1 MPWTVFYISMSRICT
16 VREWS
21 PGYLCAEAG
30 HRILVLCLKVADVC
44 PKVAD
49 VRFKLWDFYPKAWD
63 RTESMFSQTFVY
75 VLPNFA
81 TSIPELFHLCPVCQG
96 IIFYSM
102 KTNNSRTM
110 KRRPMLAGKARLI
123 AGAVMLAVAGG
134 HLSAQ
139 TAAPQKAK
147 AYMVADAHLDTQWNW
162 DIQTTIKEY
171 VWNTLNQNL
180 FLLNQ
185 YPDYIFNFEGGVKYA
200 WMKEYYPR
208 EYELMKAF
216 VKAGRWHVSGAS
228 WDATDTLVPSIESFI
243 RNIMLG
249 QEFYRKEL
257 GVESTDIFL
266 PDCFGFGWTLPTVAA
281 HCGLIGFSSQKLDW
295 RNNPF
300 YGKSKHPFTDVLW
313 KGVEGESVM
322 LAHGYDYGRR
332 WDNEDLSENKYL
344 MELSRCTPL
353 NTVYRYYGTGDVGG
367 SPTIASV
374 ASVEKG
380 IKGDGPLKIISA
392 TSDQL
397 FKDYQPYDAHS
408 ELPVF
413 DGELLMDVHG
423 TGCYTS
429 QAAMKLYNRQNEL
442 LGDAAE
448 RASVAAALLGTAE
461 YPGKSLT
468 ESWQRFIFHQFHDDL
483 TGTSIPRAYEFS
495 WNDELLSLKQFSGIL
510 THAVGS
516 VAGKLDTRV
525 KGIPVVLYNASGF
538 KAADVVTMEVKAPR
552 FPKGVAVYNEQGK
565 QVASQLVSYTDG
577 KVRLLVEATVPANGY
592 AVYDVR
598 LSGEGRKVSA
608 VEATSIENSLYKL
621 TLNENGDITSL
632 LDKKNNKELVKA
644 GKAIRLALFT
654 ENESFEW
661 PAWEILKKTV
671 DATPISITEDV
682 KMTLC
687 ENGALRKTLCV
698 EKRHGDSFFRQ
709 YIHLYEG
716 ILAHRIDFTNEVDW
730 QSANALLK
738 AEFPLNLNN
747 EKATYDLGVGSVQRG
762 NNSLTAY
769 EVYAQ
774 YWADLTDANGS
785 YGVSIMNDSKYGW
798 DKPDNNT
805 LRLTLLHT
813 PKTKSNYA
821 YQDRQDFGRHTF
833 TYSLVGHTGALDVVR
848 TRENA
853 ELLNQRI
860 KAFAVGKHRGELGK
874 SYSLAFSDNR
884 NVLIKALK
892 KAESSDEY
900 VVRVY
905 EAGGKQ
911 AQKASIVFADNLV
924 AAVEA
929 DGTEKTIGKAAFSG
943 NRLEVSVNPN
953 GIKTYKVRFASN
965 KKVQTVARPLPL
977 AYDKKCFSWNEFK
990 AAADFEA
997 GYSYAAELIP
1007 TEMNVNGVPFKL
1019 ETREELNGMACK
1031 GNVLK
1036 LPADCAYNR
1045 LYILAAAASD
1055 KDVKGI
1061 FRTGKSVQEIIVP
1074 SYTGF
1079 IGQWGHT
1086 GHTEGYLKDAEVA
1099 YVGTHRHSG
1108 EGDQPYEFTYMF
1120 KFAIDLPE
1128 KATEVVLPDNKD
1140 IVIFAATLTNV
1151 AAASVCPVSEL
1162 FRTANKCNRYQTES
1176 STERVNILKQDM
1188 VMGYSSYVNEK
1199 EKPAFMVDGDE
1210 NTKWCAIAEMPHY
1223 VDFDLGSERSIN
1235 GWKLLNAAGE
1245 NHSYITS
1252 SCFLQGKTDKNSE
1265 WRTLDY
1271 VSGNGKNVLNR
1282 TLNKPESVRYLRLL
1296 VTQPMQSA
1304 SGKDVRI
1311 YEMEVYAK

>member
-1 MPWTVFYISMSRICT
+1 
-16 VREWS
+16 
-21 PGYLCAEAG
+21 
-30 HRILVLCLKVADVC
+30 
-44 PKVAD
+44 
-49 VRFKLWDFYPKAWD
+49 
-63 RTESMFSQTFVY
+63 
-75 VLPNFA
+75 
-81 TSIPELFHLCPVCQG
+81 
-96 IIFYSM
+96 
-102 KTNNSRTM
+102 
-110 KRRPMLAGKARLI
+110 MLAGKARLI

-300 YGKSKHPFTDVLW
+300 YGKSKHPFTVGLW
-313 KGVEGESVM
+313 KGVDGASVM

>member
-1 MPWTVFYISMSRICT
+1 
-16 VREWS
+16 
-21 PGYLCAEAG
+21 
-30 HRILVLCLKVADVC
+30 
-44 PKVAD
+44 
-49 VRFKLWDFYPKAWD
+49 
-63 RTESMFSQTFVY
+63 
-75 VLPNFA
+75 
-81 TSIPELFHLCPVCQG
+81 
-96 IIFYSM
+96 M
-102 KTNNSRTM
+102 KM
-110 KRRPMLAGKARLI
+110 KRMLTGKARLI
-123 AGAVMLAVAGG
+123 AGAMMLVVAGG
-134 HLSAQ
+134 QVSAQ
-139 TAAPQKAK
+139 TVAPKKAK

-228 WDATDTLVPSIESFI
+228 WDATDTLVPSVESFI

-300 YGKSKHPFTDVLW
+300 YGKSKHPFTIGLW
-313 KGVEGESVM
+313 KGVDGASVM

-344 MELSRCTPL
+344 MDLSKCTPL

-392 TSDQL
+392 ASDQL
-397 FKDYQPYDAHS
+397 FKDYQPYGSHP

-448 RASVAAALLGTAE
+448 RASVAAALLGVAE

-510 THAVGS
+510 THSVGS

-525 KGIPVVLYNASGF
+525 KGIPVVFYNASGF
-538 KAADVVTMEVKAPR
+538 KAADVVTIEVEASR
-552 FPKGVAVYNEQGK
+552 FPKSVAVYNEQGK
-565 QVASQLVSYTDG
+565 LVVSQLVSYTDG

-598 LSGEGRKVSA
+598 LSGEGKEMPA
-608 VEATSIENSLYKL
+608 VEAASVENSFYKL

-632 LDKKNNKELVKA
+632 FDKRNNKELVKA

-654 ENESFEW
+654 ENKSFEW
-661 PAWEILKKTV
+661 PAWEILKETV

-682 KMTLC
+682 KVTLC

-716 ILAHRIDFTNEVDW
+716 ALAHRIDFTNEVDW
-730 QSANALLK
+730 QSTNALLK
-738 AEFPLNLNN
+738 ADFPLNLNN

-762 NNSLTAY
+762 NNILTAY

-813 PKTKSNYA
+813 PKTKKNYA
-821 YQDRQDFGRHTF
+821 YQDRQDFGHHTF
-833 TYSLVGHTGALDVVR
+833 TYSLVGHVGALDVVQ

-860 KAFAVGKHRGELGK
+860 KAFVVGKHRGELGK

-905 EAGGKQ
+905 EAAGKR
-911 AQKASIVFADNLV
+911 AQKASIVFADDLV

-953 GIKTYKVRFASN
+953 SIKTYKVRFASN
-965 KKVQTVARPLPL
+965 KKVQTVAESLPL

-990 AAADFEA
+990 AAADFES

-1007 TEMNVNGVPFKL
+1007 AEMNVHGVPFKL

-1036 LPADCAYNR
+1036 LPVNHAYNR

-1061 FRTGKSVQEIIVP
+1061 FRAGKSAQEIIVP

-1120 KFAIDLPE
+1120 KLAIDLPE

-1140 IVIFAATLTNV
+1140 IVIFAATLTDV
-1151 AAASVCPVSEL
+1151 AAAPVCPVSEL
-1162 FRTANKCNRYQTES
+1162 FRTANKCNDYQVES
-1176 STERVNILKQDM
+1176 SVQRVNILKQDM

-1223 VDFDLGSERSIN
+1223 VDFDLGSERSVN

-1245 NHSYITS
+1245 NHSYVTS
-1252 SCFLQGKTDKNSE
+1252 TCFLQGKSDKNGE

-1271 VSGNGKNVLNR
+1271 VSGNSKNVLNR
-1282 TLNKPESVRYLRLL
+1282 TLDKSENVRYLRLL
-1296 VTQPMQSA
+1296 VTQPMQS
-1304 SGKDVRI
+1304 STGKDARI

>member
-1 MPWTVFYISMSRICT
+1 
-16 VREWS
+16 
-21 PGYLCAEAG
+21 
-30 HRILVLCLKVADVC
+30 
-44 PKVAD
+44 
-49 VRFKLWDFYPKAWD
+49 
-63 RTESMFSQTFVY
+63 
-75 VLPNFA
+75 
-81 TSIPELFHLCPVCQG
+81 
-96 IIFYSM
+96 M
-102 KTNNSRTM
+102 KM
-110 KRRPMLAGKARLI
+110 KRMLTGKARLI
-123 AGAVMLAVAGG
+123 AGAMMLVVAGG
-134 HLSAQ
+134 QVSAQ
-139 TAAPQKAK
+139 TVAPKKAK

-228 WDATDTLVPSIESFI
+228 WDATDTLVPSVESFI

-300 YGKSKHPFTDVLW
+300 YGKSKHPFTIGLW
-313 KGVEGESVM
+313 KGVDGASVM

-344 MELSRCTPL
+344 MDLSKCTPL

-392 TSDQL
+392 ASDQL
-397 FKDYQPYDAHS
+397 FKDYQPYGSHP

-448 RASVAAALLGTAE
+448 RASVAAALLGVAE

-510 THAVGS
+510 THSVGS

-525 KGIPVVLYNASGF
+525 KGIPVVFYNASGF
-538 KAADVVTMEVKAPR
+538 KAADVVTIEVEASR
-552 FPKGVAVYNEQGK
+552 FPKSVAVYNEQGK
-565 QVASQLVSYTDG
+565 LVVSQLVSYTDG

-598 LSGEGRKVSA
+598 LSGEGKEMPA
-608 VEATSIENSLYKL
+608 VEAASVENSFYKL

-632 LDKKNNKELVKA
+632 FDKRNNKELVKA

-654 ENESFEW
+654 ENKSFEW
-661 PAWEILKKTV
+661 PAWEILKETV

-682 KMTLC
+682 KVTLC

-716 ILAHRIDFTNEVDW
+716 ALAHRIDFTNEVDW
-730 QSANALLK
+730 QSTNALLK
-738 AEFPLNLNN
+738 ADFPLNLNN

-762 NNSLTAY
+762 NNILTAY

-813 PKTKSNYA
+813 PKTKKNYA
-821 YQDRQDFGRHTF
+821 YQDRQDFGHHTF
-833 TYSLVGHTGALDVVR
+833 TYSLVGHVGALDVVQ

-860 KAFAVGKHRGELGK
+860 KAFVVGKHRGELGK

-905 EAGGKQ
+905 EAAGKR
-911 AQKASIVFADNLV
+911 AQKASIVFADDLV

-953 GIKTYKVRFASN
+953 SIKTYKVRFASN
-965 KKVQTVARPLPL
+965 KKVQTVAESLPL

-990 AAADFEA
+990 AAADFES

-1007 TEMNVNGVPFKL
+1007 AEMNVHGVPFKL

-1036 LPADCAYNR
+1036 LPVNHAYNR

-1061 FRTGKSVQEIIVP
+1061 FRAGKSAQEIIVP

-1120 KFAIDLPE
+1120 KLAIDLPE

-1140 IVIFAATLTNV
+1140 IVIFAATLTDV
-1151 AAASVCPVSEL
+1151 AAAPVCPVSEL
-1162 FRTANKCNRYQTES
+1162 FRTANKCNDYQVES
-1176 STERVNILKQDM
+1176 SVQRVNILKQDM

-1223 VDFDLGSERSIN
+1223 VDFDLGSERSVN

-1245 NHSYITS
+1245 NHSYVTS
-1252 SCFLQGKTDKNSE
+1252 TCFLQGKSDKNGE

-1271 VSGNGKNVLNR
+1271 VSGNSKNVLNR
-1282 TLNKPESVRYLRLL
+1282 TLDKSENVHYLRLL
-1296 VTQPMQSA
+1296 VTQPMQS
-1304 SGKDVRI
+1304 STGKDARI

>member
-1 MPWTVFYISMSRICT
+1 MKKR
-16 VREWS
+16 
-21 PGYLCAEAG
+21 
-30 HRILVLCLKVADVC
+30 RIL
-44 PKVAD
+44 
-49 VRFKLWDFYPKAWD
+49 
-63 RTESMFSQTFVY
+63 M
-75 VLPNFA
+75 
-81 TSIPELFHLCPVCQG
+81 G
-96 IIFYSM
+96 
-102 KTNNSRTM
+102 KTH
-110 KRRPMLAGKARLI
+110 LI

-134 HLSAQ
+134 QLSAQ
-139 TAAPQKAK
+139 TVAPKKAK

-162 DIQTTIKEY
+162 DIQTTIKDY

-228 WDATDTLVPSIESFI
+228 WDATDTLVPSVESFI

-257 GVESTDIFL
+257 GGESTDIFL

-300 YGKSKHPFTDVLW
+300 YGKSKHPFTIGLW
-313 KGVEGESVM
+313 KGVDGASVM

-332 WDNEDLSENKYL
+332 WDNEDLSENRYL
-344 MELSRCTPL
+344 MELSKCTPL

-392 TSDQL
+392 ASDQL
-397 FKDYQPYDAHS
+397 FKDYQPYGSHP

-448 RASVAAALLGTAE
+448 RASVAAALLGVAE

-495 WNDELLSLKQFSGIL
+495 WNDELLSLKQFSCIL
-510 THAVGS
+510 THSVGS

-538 KAADVVTMEVKAPR
+538 KATDVVTIEVEASR
-552 FPKGVAVYNEQGK
+552 FPKSVAVYNEQGK
-565 QVASQLVSYTDG
+565 LVVSQLVSYTDG

-598 LSGEGRKVSA
+598 LSGEGKEMSA
-608 VEATSIENSLYKL
+608 VEAASVENSFYKL

-632 LDKKNNKELVKA
+632 FDKRINKELVKA

-654 ENESFEW
+654 ENKSFEW
-661 PAWEILKKTV
+661 PAWEILKETV

-682 KMTLC
+682 KVTLC

-698 EKRHGDSFFRQ
+698 EKRHDDSFFRQ

-716 ILAHRIDFTNEVDW
+716 VLAHRIDFTNEVDW
-730 QSANALLK
+730 QSTNALLK

-747 EKATYDLGVGSVQRG
+747 EVATYDLGVGSVQRG
-762 NNSLTAY
+762 NNILTAY

-813 PKTKSNYA
+813 PKTKKNYA
-821 YQDRQDFGRHTF
+821 YQDRQDFGHHTF
-833 TYSLVGHTGALDVVR
+833 TYSLVGHVGALDVVQ

-860 KAFAVGKHRGELGK
+860 KAFVVGKHRGELGK

-905 EAGGKQ
+905 EAAGKQ

-929 DGTEKTIGKAAFSG
+929 DGTEKTIGKATFSG

-953 GIKTYKVRFASN
+953 SIKTYKVRFASN
-965 KKVQTVARPLPL
+965 KKVQTVAEPLPL
-977 AYDKKCFSWNEFK
+977 VYDKKCFSWNEFK
-990 AAADFEA
+990 AAANFES

-1007 TEMNVNGVPFKL
+1007 AEMNVHGVPFKL

-1036 LPADCAYNR
+1036 LPVNHAYNR

-1061 FRTGKSVQEIIVP
+1061 FRAGKSAQEIIVP

-1120 KFAIDLPE
+1120 KLAIDLPE

-1140 IVIFAATLTNV
+1140 IVIFAATLTDV
-1151 AAASVCPVSEL
+1151 AAAPVCPVSEL
-1162 FRTANKCNRYQTES
+1162 FRTANKCNDYQVES
-1176 STERVNILKQDM
+1176 SVQRVNILKQDM

-1223 VDFDLGSERSIN
+1223 VDFDLGSERSVN

-1245 NHSYITS
+1245 NHSYVTS
-1252 SCFLQGKTDKNSE
+1252 TCFLQGKSDKNGE

-1271 VSGNGKNVLNR
+1271 VSGNSKNVLNR
-1282 TLNKPESVRYLRLL
+1282 TLDKSENVRYLRLL
-1296 VTQPMQSA
+1296 VTQPMQS
-1304 SGKDVRI
+1304 STGKDARI

>member
-1 MPWTVFYISMSRICT
+1 
-16 VREWS
+16 
-21 PGYLCAEAG
+21 
-30 HRILVLCLKVADVC
+30 
-44 PKVAD
+44 
-49 VRFKLWDFYPKAWD
+49 
-63 RTESMFSQTFVY
+63 
-75 VLPNFA
+75 
-81 TSIPELFHLCPVCQG
+81 
-96 IIFYSM
+96 M
-102 KTNNSRTM
+102 KNNNNRTM
-110 KRRPMLAGKARLI
+110 KMKRMLTGKARLI
-123 AGAVMLAVAGG
+123 AGAMMLVVAGG
-134 HLSAQ
+134 QVSAQ
-139 TAAPQKAK
+139 TVAPKKAK

-300 YGKSKHPFTDVLW
+300 YGKSKHPFTIGLW
-313 KGVEGESVM
+313 KGVDGASIM

-332 WDNEDLSENKYL
+332 WNNEDLSKNKDL
-344 MELSRCTPL
+344 MELSKRTPL

-380 IKGDGPLKIISA
+380 INGDGPLKIISA

-397 FKDYQPYDAHS
+397 FKDYQPYNAHS
-408 ELPVF
+408 ELSVF

-510 THAVGS
+510 THAVES

-525 KGIPVVLYNASGF
+525 KGTPVVLYNASGF
-538 KAADVVTMEVKAPR
+538 KATDVVTMEVEASR

-598 LSGEGRKVSA
+598 LSGEGKKVSV
-608 VEATSIENSLYKL
+608 VEAASIENSLYKL

-716 ILAHRIDFTNEVDW
+716 ALAHRIDFTNEVDW
-730 QSANALLK
+730 QSTNALLK

-762 NNSLTAY
+762 NNILTAY

-774 YWADLTDANGS
+774 YWVDLTEANGS

-813 PKTKSNYA
+813 PKTKRNYA
-821 YQDRQDFGRHTF
+821 YQDRQDFGRHIF
-833 TYSLVGHTGALDVVR
+833 TYSLVGHAGALDVVQ

-860 KAFAVGKHRGELGK
+860 KAFATGKHRGELGK
-874 SYSLAFSDNR
+874 SYSLASSDNR

-905 EAGGKQ
+905 EAAGKR
-911 AQKASIVFADNLV
+911 AQKASIVFADDLV

-953 GIKTYKVRFASN
+953 SIKTYKVRFASN
-965 KKVQTVARPLPL
+965 KKVQTVAESLPL

-990 AAADFEA
+990 AAADFES

-1007 TEMNVNGVPFKL
+1007 AEMNVHGVPFKL

-1036 LPADCAYNR
+1036 LPVNHAYNR

-1061 FRTGKSVQEIIVP
+1061 FRAGKSAQEIIVP

-1120 KFAIDLPE
+1120 KLAIDLPE

-1140 IVIFAATLTNV
+1140 IVIFAATLTDV
-1151 AAASVCPVSEL
+1151 AAAPVCPVSEL
-1162 FRTANKCNRYQTES
+1162 FRTANKCNDYQVES
-1176 STERVNILKQDM
+1176 SVQRVNILKQDM

-1210 NTKWCAIAEMPHY
+1210 NTKWCAIDEMPHY
-1223 VDFDLGSERSIN
+1223 VDFDLGSERSVN

-1245 NHSYITS
+1245 NHSYVTS
-1252 SCFLQGKTDKNSE
+1252 TCFLQGKSDKNGE

-1271 VSGNGKNVLNR
+1271 VSGNSKNVLNR
-1282 TLNKPESVRYLRLL
+1282 TLDKSENVRYLRLL
-1296 VTQPMQSA
+1296 VTQPMQS
-1304 SGKDVRI
+1304 STGKDARI

>member
-1 MPWTVFYISMSRICT
+1 
-16 VREWS
+16 
-21 PGYLCAEAG
+21 
-30 HRILVLCLKVADVC
+30 
-44 PKVAD
+44 
-49 VRFKLWDFYPKAWD
+49 
-63 RTESMFSQTFVY
+63 
-75 VLPNFA
+75 
-81 TSIPELFHLCPVCQG
+81 
-96 IIFYSM
+96 
-102 KTNNSRTM
+102 M

-300 YGKSKHPFTDVLW
+300 YGKSKHPFTVGLW
-313 KGVEGESVM
+313 KGVDGASVM

-798 DKPDNNT
+798 DKPDNNI

-929 DGTEKTIGKAAFSG
+929 DGTEKTIGKAAFSE

-1162 FRTANKCNRYQTES
+1162 FRTANKCNRYQAES
-1176 STERVNILKQDM
+1176 SAERVNILKQDM

-1199 EKPAFMVDGDE
+1199 EKPTFMVDGDE

-1245 NHSYITS
+1245 NHSYVTS

>member
-30 HRILVLCLKVADVC
+30 HRILVLC

-300 YGKSKHPFTDVLW
+300 YGKSKHPFTVGLW
-313 KGVEGESVM
+313 KGVDGASVM

>member
-30 HRILVLCLKVADVC
+30 HRILVLCLKIADVC

-63 RTESMFSQTFVY
+63 RTESMFSQTFAY

-300 YGKSKHPFTDVLW
+300 YGKSKHPFTVGLW
-313 KGVEGESVM
+313 KGVDGASVM

>member
-300 YGKSKHPFTDVLW
+300 YGKSKHPFTVGLW
-313 KGVEGESVM
+313 KGVDGASVM

-1086 GHTEGYLKDAEVA
+1086 GHTEDYLKDAEVA

>member
-1 MPWTVFYISMSRICT
+1 
-16 VREWS
+16 
-21 PGYLCAEAG
+21 
-30 HRILVLCLKVADVC
+30 
-44 PKVAD
+44 
-49 VRFKLWDFYPKAWD
+49 
-63 RTESMFSQTFVY
+63 
-75 VLPNFA
+75 
-81 TSIPELFHLCPVCQG
+81 
-96 IIFYSM
+96 M
-102 KTNNSRTM
+102 KM
-110 KRRPMLAGKARLI
+110 KRMLTGKARLI
-123 AGAVMLAVAGG
+123 AGAMMLVVAGG
-134 HLSAQ
+134 QVSAQ
-139 TAAPQKAK
+139 TVAPKKAK

-228 WDATDTLVPSIESFI
+228 WDATDTLVPSVESFI

-300 YGKSKHPFTDVLW
+300 YGKSKHPFTIGLW
-313 KGVEGESVM
+313 KGVDGASVM

-344 MELSRCTPL
+344 MDLSKCTPL

-392 TSDQL
+392 ASDQL
-397 FKDYQPYDAHS
+397 FKDYQPYGSHP

-448 RASVAAALLGTAE
+448 RASVAAALLGVAE

-510 THAVGS
+510 THSVGS

-525 KGIPVVLYNASGF
+525 KGIPVVFYNASGF
-538 KAADVVTMEVKAPR
+538 KAADVVTIEVEASR
-552 FPKGVAVYNEQGK
+552 FPKSVAVYNEQGK
-565 QVASQLVSYTDG
+565 LVVSQLVSYTDG

-598 LSGEGRKVSA
+598 LSGEGKEMPA
-608 VEATSIENSLYKL
+608 VEAASVENSFYKL

-632 LDKKNNKELVKA
+632 FDKRNNKELVKA

-654 ENESFEW
+654 ENKSFEW
-661 PAWEILKKTV
+661 PAWEILKETV

-682 KMTLC
+682 KVTLC

-716 ILAHRIDFTNEVDW
+716 ALAHRIDFTNEVDW
-730 QSANALLK
+730 QSTNALLK

-762 NNSLTAY
+762 NNILTAY

-813 PKTKSNYA
+813 PKTKKNYA
-821 YQDRQDFGRHTF
+821 YQDRQDFGHHTF
-833 TYSLVGHTGALDVVR
+833 TYSLVGHVGALDVVQ

-860 KAFAVGKHRGELGK
+860 KAFVVGKHRGELGK

-905 EAGGKQ
+905 EAAGKR
-911 AQKASIVFADNLV
+911 AQKASIVFADDLV

-953 GIKTYKVRFASN
+953 SIKTYKVRFASN
-965 KKVQTVARPLPL
+965 KKVQTVAESLPL

-990 AAADFEA
+990 AAADFES

-1007 TEMNVNGVPFKL
+1007 AEMNVHGVPFKL

-1036 LPADCAYNR
+1036 LPVNHAYNR

-1061 FRTGKSVQEIIVP
+1061 FRAGKSAQEIIVP

-1120 KFAIDLPE
+1120 KLAIDLPE

-1140 IVIFAATLTNV
+1140 IVIFAATLTDV
-1151 AAASVCPVSEL
+1151 AAAPVCPVSEL
-1162 FRTANKCNRYQTES
+1162 FRTANKCNDYQVES
-1176 STERVNILKQDM
+1176 SVQRVNILKQDM

-1223 VDFDLGSERSIN
+1223 VDFDLGSERSVN

-1245 NHSYITS
+1245 NHSYVTS
-1252 SCFLQGKTDKNSE
+1252 TCFLQGKSDKNGE

-1271 VSGNGKNVLNR
+1271 VSGNSKNVLNR
-1282 TLNKPESVRYLRLL
+1282 TLDKSENVRYLRLL
-1296 VTQPMQSA
+1296 VTQPMQS
-1304 SGKDVRI
+1304 STGKDARI

>member
-1 MPWTVFYISMSRICT
+1 
-16 VREWS
+16 
-21 PGYLCAEAG
+21 
-30 HRILVLCLKVADVC
+30 
-44 PKVAD
+44 
-49 VRFKLWDFYPKAWD
+49 
-63 RTESMFSQTFVY
+63 
-75 VLPNFA
+75 
-81 TSIPELFHLCPVCQG
+81 
-96 IIFYSM
+96 M
-102 KTNNSRTM
+102 KM
-110 KRRPMLAGKARLI
+110 KRMLTGKARLI
-123 AGAVMLAVAGG
+123 AGAMMLVVAGG
-134 HLSAQ
+134 QVSAQ
-139 TAAPQKAK
+139 TVAPKKAK

-300 YGKSKHPFTDVLW
+300 YGKSKHPFTIGLW
-313 KGVEGESVM
+313 KGVDGASIM

-332 WDNEDLSENKYL
+332 WNNEDLSKNKDL
-344 MELSRCTPL
+344 MELSKRTPL

-380 IKGDGPLKIISA
+380 INGDGPLKIISA

-397 FKDYQPYDAHS
+397 FKDYQPYNAHS
-408 ELPVF
+408 ELSVF

-510 THAVGS
+510 THAVES

-525 KGIPVVLYNASGF
+525 KGTPVVLYNASGF
-538 KAADVVTMEVKAPR
+538 KATDVVTMEVEASR

-598 LSGEGRKVSA
+598 LSGEGKKVSV
-608 VEATSIENSLYKL
+608 VEAASIENSLYKL

-716 ILAHRIDFTNEVDW
+716 ALAHRIDFTNEVDW
-730 QSANALLK
+730 QSTNALLK

-762 NNSLTAY
+762 NNILTAY

-774 YWADLTDANGS
+774 YWVDLTEANGS

-813 PKTKSNYA
+813 PKTKRNYA
-821 YQDRQDFGRHTF
+821 YQDRQDFGRHIF
-833 TYSLVGHTGALDVVR
+833 TYSLVGHAGALDVVQ

-860 KAFAVGKHRGELGK
+860 KAFATGKHRGELGK
-874 SYSLAFSDNR
+874 SYSLASSDNR

-905 EAGGKQ
+905 EAAGKR
-911 AQKASIVFADNLV
+911 AQKASIVFADDLV

-953 GIKTYKVRFASN
+953 SIKTYKVRFASN
-965 KKVQTVARPLPL
+965 KKVQTVAESLPL

-990 AAADFEA
+990 AAADFES

-1007 TEMNVNGVPFKL
+1007 AEMNVHGVPFKL

-1036 LPADCAYNR
+1036 LPVNHAYNR

-1061 FRTGKSVQEIIVP
+1061 FRAGKSAQEIIVP

-1120 KFAIDLPE
+1120 KLAIDLPE

-1140 IVIFAATLTNV
+1140 IVIFAATLTDV
-1151 AAASVCPVSEL
+1151 AAAPVCPVSEL
-1162 FRTANKCNRYQTES
+1162 FRTANKCNDYQVES
-1176 STERVNILKQDM
+1176 SVQRVNILKQDM

-1223 VDFDLGSERSIN
+1223 VDFDLGGERSIN

-1245 NHSYITS
+1245 NHSYVTS
-1252 SCFLQGKTDKNSE
+1252 TCFLQGKSDKNGE

-1271 VSGNGKNVLNR
+1271 VSGNSKNVLNR
-1282 TLNKPESVRYLRLL
+1282 TLNKSESVRYLRLL

-1311 YEMEVYAK
+1311 YEMEVYE

>member
-1 MPWTVFYISMSRICT
+1 
-16 VREWS
+16 
-21 PGYLCAEAG
+21 
-30 HRILVLCLKVADVC
+30 
-44 PKVAD
+44 
-49 VRFKLWDFYPKAWD
+49 
-63 RTESMFSQTFVY
+63 
-75 VLPNFA
+75 
-81 TSIPELFHLCPVCQG
+81 
-96 IIFYSM
+96 M
-102 KTNNSRTM
+102 KM
-110 KRRPMLAGKARLI
+110 KRMLTGKARLI
-123 AGAVMLAVAGG
+123 AGAMMLVVAGG
-134 HLSAQ
+134 QVSAQ
-139 TAAPQKAK
+139 TVAPKKAK

-228 WDATDTLVPSIESFI
+228 WDATDTPVPSIESFI

-300 YGKSKHPFTDVLW
+300 YGKSKHPFTIGLW
-313 KGVEGESVM
+313 KGVDGASIM

-332 WDNEDLSENKYL
+332 WNNEDLSKNKDL
-344 MELSRCTPL
+344 MELSKRTPL

-380 IKGDGPLKIISA
+380 INGDGPLKIISA

-397 FKDYQPYDAHS
+397 FKDYQPYNAHS
-408 ELPVF
+408 ELSVF

-510 THAVGS
+510 THAVES

-525 KGIPVVLYNASGF
+525 KGTPVVLYNASGF
-538 KAADVVTMEVKAPR
+538 KATDVVTMEVEASR

-598 LSGEGRKVSA
+598 LSGEGKKVSV
-608 VEATSIENSLYKL
+608 VEAASIENSLYKL

-716 ILAHRIDFTNEVDW
+716 ALAHRIDFTNEVDW
-730 QSANALLK
+730 QSTNALLK

-762 NNSLTAY
+762 NNILTAY

-774 YWADLTDANGS
+774 YWVDLTEANGS

-813 PKTKSNYA
+813 PKTKRNYA
-821 YQDRQDFGRHTF
+821 YQDRQDFGRHIF
-833 TYSLVGHTGALDVVR
+833 TYSLVGHAGALDVVQ

-860 KAFAVGKHRGELGK
+860 KAFATGKHRGELGK
-874 SYSLAFSDNR
+874 SYSLASSDNR

-905 EAGGKQ
+905 EAAGKR
-911 AQKASIVFADNLV
+911 AQKASIVFADDLV

-953 GIKTYKVRFASN
+953 SIKTYKVRFASN
-965 KKVQTVARPLPL
+965 KKVQTVAESLPL

-990 AAADFEA
+990 AAADFES

-1007 TEMNVNGVPFKL
+1007 AEMNVHGVPFKL

-1036 LPADCAYNR
+1036 LPVNHAYNR

-1061 FRTGKSVQEIIVP
+1061 FRAGKSAQEIIVP

-1120 KFAIDLPE
+1120 KLAIDLPE

-1140 IVIFAATLTNV
+1140 IVIFAATLTDV
-1151 AAASVCPVSEL
+1151 AAAPVCPVSEL
-1162 FRTANKCNRYQTES
+1162 FRTANKCNDYQVKS
-1176 STERVNILKQDM
+1176 SVQRVNILKQDM

-1223 VDFDLGSERSIN
+1223 VDFDLGSERSVN

-1245 NHSYITS
+1245 NYSYVTS
-1252 SCFLQGKTDKNSE
+1252 TCFLQGKSDKNGE

-1271 VSGNGKNVLNR
+1271 VSGNSKNVLNR
-1282 TLNKPESVRYLRLL
+1282 TLDKSENVRYLRLL
-1296 VTQPMQSA
+1296 VTQPMQS
-1304 SGKDVRI
+1304 STGKDARI

>member
-1 MPWTVFYISMSRICT
+1 
-16 VREWS
+16 
-21 PGYLCAEAG
+21 
-30 HRILVLCLKVADVC
+30 
-44 PKVAD
+44 
-49 VRFKLWDFYPKAWD
+49 
-63 RTESMFSQTFVY
+63 
-75 VLPNFA
+75 
-81 TSIPELFHLCPVCQG
+81 
-96 IIFYSM
+96 M
-102 KTNNSRTM
+102 KM
-110 KRRPMLAGKARLI
+110 KRMLTGKARLI
-123 AGAVMLAVAGG
+123 AGAMMLVVAGG
-134 HLSAQ
+134 QVSAQ
-139 TAAPQKAK
+139 TVAPKKAK

-300 YGKSKHPFTDVLW
+300 YGKSKHPFTIGLW
-313 KGVEGESVM
+313 KGVDGASIM

-332 WDNEDLSENKYL
+332 WNNEDLSKNKDL
-344 MELSRCTPL
+344 MELSKRTPL

-380 IKGDGPLKIISA
+380 INGDGPLKIISA

-397 FKDYQPYDAHS
+397 FKDYQPYNAHS
-408 ELPVF
+408 ELSVF

-510 THAVGS
+510 THAVES

-525 KGIPVVLYNASGF
+525 KGTPVVLYNASGF
-538 KAADVVTMEVKAPR
+538 KATDVVTMEVEASR

-598 LSGEGRKVSA
+598 LSGEGKKVSV
-608 VEATSIENSLYKL
+608 VEAASIENSLYKL

-716 ILAHRIDFTNEVDW
+716 ALAHRIDFTNEVDW
-730 QSANALLK
+730 QSTNALLK

-762 NNSLTAY
+762 NNILTAY

-774 YWADLTDANGS
+774 YWVDLTEANGS

-813 PKTKSNYA
+813 PKTKRNYA
-821 YQDRQDFGRHTF
+821 YQDRQDFGRHIF
-833 TYSLVGHTGALDVVR
+833 TYSLVGHAGALDVVQ

-860 KAFAVGKHRGELGK
+860 KAFATGKHRGELGK
-874 SYSLAFSDNR
+874 SYSLASSDNR

-905 EAGGKQ
+905 EAAGKR
-911 AQKASIVFADNLV
+911 AQKASIVFADDLV

-953 GIKTYKVRFASN
+953 SIKTYKVRFASN
-965 KKVQTVARPLPL
+965 KKVQTVAESLPL

-990 AAADFEA
+990 AAADFES

-1007 TEMNVNGVPFKL
+1007 AEMNVHGVPFKL

-1036 LPADCAYNR
+1036 LPVNHAYNR

-1061 FRTGKSVQEIIVP
+1061 FRAGKSAQEIIVP

-1120 KFAIDLPE
+1120 KLAIDLPE

-1140 IVIFAATLTNV
+1140 IVIFAATLTDV
-1151 AAASVCPVSEL
+1151 AAAPVCPVSEL
-1162 FRTANKCNRYQTES
+1162 FRTANKCNDYQVES
-1176 STERVNILKQDM
+1176 SVQRVNILKQDM

-1223 VDFDLGSERSIN
+1223 IDFDLGSERSVN
-1235 GWKLLNAAGE
+1235 GWKLLNAADE
-1245 NHSYITS
+1245 NHSYVTS
-1252 SCFLQGKTDKNSE
+1252 TCFLQGKSDKNGE

-1271 VSGNGKNVLNR
+1271 VSGNSKNVLNR
-1282 TLNKPESVRYLRLL
+1282 TLDKSENVRYLRLL
-1296 VTQPMQSA
+1296 VTQPMQS
-1304 SGKDVRI
+1304 STGKDARI

>member
-1 MPWTVFYISMSRICT
+1 
-16 VREWS
+16 
-21 PGYLCAEAG
+21 
-30 HRILVLCLKVADVC
+30 
-44 PKVAD
+44 
-49 VRFKLWDFYPKAWD
+49 
-63 RTESMFSQTFVY
+63 
-75 VLPNFA
+75 
-81 TSIPELFHLCPVCQG
+81 
-96 IIFYSM
+96 M
-102 KTNNSRTM
+102 KNNNNRTM
-110 KRRPMLAGKARLI
+110 KMKRMLTGKARLI
-123 AGAVMLAVAGG
+123 AGAMMLVVAGG
-134 HLSAQ
+134 QVSAQ
-139 TAAPQKAK
+139 TVAPKKAK

-200 WMKEYYPR
+200 WMKEYYPS

-300 YGKSKHPFTDVLW
+300 YGKSKHPFTIGLW
-313 KGVEGESVM
+313 KGVDGASIM

-332 WDNEDLSENKYL
+332 WNNEDLSKNKDL
-344 MELSRCTPL
+344 MELSKRTPL

-380 IKGDGPLKIISA
+380 INGDGPLKIISA

-397 FKDYQPYDAHS
+397 FKDYQPYNAHS
-408 ELPVF
+408 ELSVF

-510 THAVGS
+510 THAVES

-525 KGIPVVLYNASGF
+525 KGTPVVLYNASGF
-538 KAADVVTMEVKAPR
+538 KATDVVTMEVEASR

-598 LSGEGRKVSA
+598 LSGEGKKVSV
-608 VEATSIENSLYKL
+608 VEAASIENSLYKL

-716 ILAHRIDFTNEVDW
+716 ALAHRIDFTNEVDW
-730 QSANALLK
+730 QSTNALLK

-762 NNSLTAY
+762 NNILTAY

-774 YWADLTDANGS
+774 YWVDLTEANGS

-813 PKTKSNYA
+813 PKTKRNYA
-821 YQDRQDFGRHTF
+821 YQDRQDFGRHIF
-833 TYSLVGHTGALDVVR
+833 TYSLVGHAGALDVVQ

-860 KAFAVGKHRGELGK
+860 KAFATGKHRGELGK
-874 SYSLAFSDNR
+874 SYSLASSDNR

-905 EAGGKQ
+905 EAAGKR
-911 AQKASIVFADNLV
+911 AQKASIVFADDLV

-953 GIKTYKVRFASN
+953 SIKTYKVRFASN
-965 KKVQTVARPLPL
+965 KKVQTVAESLPL

-990 AAADFEA
+990 AAADFES

-1007 TEMNVNGVPFKL
+1007 AEMNVHGVPFKL

-1036 LPADCAYNR
+1036 LPVNHAYNR

-1061 FRTGKSVQEIIVP
+1061 FRAGKSAQEIIVP

-1120 KFAIDLPE
+1120 KLAIDLPE

-1140 IVIFAATLTNV
+1140 IVIFAATLTDV
-1151 AAASVCPVSEL
+1151 AAAPVCPVSEL
-1162 FRTANKCNRYQTES
+1162 FRTANKCNDYQVES
-1176 STERVNILKQDM
+1176 SVQRVNILKQDM

-1223 VDFDLGSERSIN
+1223 VDFDLGSERSVN

-1245 NHSYITS
+1245 NHSYVTS
-1252 SCFLQGKTDKNSE
+1252 TCFLQGKSDKNGE

-1271 VSGNGKNVLNR
+1271 VSGNSKNVLNR
-1282 TLNKPESVRYLRLL
+1282 TLDKSENVRYLRLL
-1296 VTQPMQSA
+1296 VTQPMQS
-1304 SGKDVRI
+1304 STGKDARI

>member
-1 MPWTVFYISMSRICT
+1 
-16 VREWS
+16 
-21 PGYLCAEAG
+21 
-30 HRILVLCLKVADVC
+30 
-44 PKVAD
+44 
-49 VRFKLWDFYPKAWD
+49 
-63 RTESMFSQTFVY
+63 
-75 VLPNFA
+75 
-81 TSIPELFHLCPVCQG
+81 
-96 IIFYSM
+96 M
-102 KTNNSRTM
+102 KNNNNRTM
-110 KRRPMLAGKARLI
+110 KMKRMLTGKARLI
-123 AGAVMLAVAGG
+123 AGAMMLVVAGG
-134 HLSAQ
+134 QVSAQ
-139 TAAPQKAK
+139 TVAPKKAK

-300 YGKSKHPFTDVLW
+300 YGKSKHPFTIGLW
-313 KGVEGESVM
+313 KGVDGASIM

-332 WDNEDLSENKYL
+332 WNNEDLSKNKDL
-344 MELSRCTPL
+344 MELSKRTPL

-380 IKGDGPLKIISA
+380 INGDGPLKIISA

-397 FKDYQPYDAHS
+397 FKDYQPYNAHS
-408 ELPVF
+408 ELSVF

-510 THAVGS
+510 THAVES

-525 KGIPVVLYNASGF
+525 KGAPVVLYNASGF
-538 KAADVVTMEVKAPR
+538 KATDVVTMEVEASR

-598 LSGEGRKVSA
+598 LSGEGKKVSV
-608 VEATSIENSLYKL
+608 VEAASIENSLYKL

-716 ILAHRIDFTNEVDW
+716 ALAHRIDFTNEVDW
-730 QSANALLK
+730 QSTNALLK

-762 NNSLTAY
+762 NNILTAY

-774 YWADLTDANGS
+774 YWVDLTEANGS

-813 PKTKSNYA
+813 PKTKRNYA
-821 YQDRQDFGRHTF
+821 YQDRQDFGRHIF
-833 TYSLVGHTGALDVVR
+833 TYSLVGHAGALDVVQ

-860 KAFAVGKHRGELGK
+860 KAFATGKHRGELGK
-874 SYSLAFSDNR
+874 SYSLASSDNR

-905 EAGGKQ
+905 EAAGKR
-911 AQKASIVFADNLV
+911 AQKASIVFADDLV

-953 GIKTYKVRFASN
+953 SIKTYKVRFASN
-965 KKVQTVARPLPL
+965 KKVQTVAESLPL

-990 AAADFEA
+990 AAADFES

-1007 TEMNVNGVPFKL
+1007 AEMNVHGVPFKL

-1036 LPADCAYNR
+1036 LPVNHAYNR

-1061 FRTGKSVQEIIVP
+1061 FRAGKSAQEIIVP

-1120 KFAIDLPE
+1120 KLAIDLPE

-1140 IVIFAATLTNV
+1140 IVIFAATLTDV
-1151 AAASVCPVSEL
+1151 AAAPVCPVSEL
-1162 FRTANKCNRYQTES
+1162 FRTANKCNDYQVES
-1176 STERVNILKQDM
+1176 SVQRVNILKQDM

-1223 VDFDLGSERSIN
+1223 VDFDLGSERSVN

-1245 NHSYITS
+1245 NHSYVTS
-1252 SCFLQGKTDKNSE
+1252 TCFLQGKSDKNGE

-1271 VSGNGKNVLNR
+1271 VSGNSKNVLNR
-1282 TLNKPESVRYLRLL
+1282 TLDKSENVRYLRLL
-1296 VTQPMQSA
+1296 VTQPMQS
-1304 SGKDVRI
+1304 STGKDARI

>member
-1 MPWTVFYISMSRICT
+1 MKKR
-16 VREWS
+16 
-21 PGYLCAEAG
+21 
-30 HRILVLCLKVADVC
+30 RIL
-44 PKVAD
+44 
-49 VRFKLWDFYPKAWD
+49 
-63 RTESMFSQTFVY
+63 M
-75 VLPNFA
+75 
-81 TSIPELFHLCPVCQG
+81 G
-96 IIFYSM
+96 
-102 KTNNSRTM
+102 KTH
-110 KRRPMLAGKARLI
+110 LI

-134 HLSAQ
+134 QLSAQ
-139 TAAPQKAK
+139 TAAPKKAK

-162 DIQTTIKEY
+162 DIQTTIKDY

-228 WDATDTLVPSIESFI
+228 WDATDTLVPSVESFI

-300 YGKSKHPFTDVLW
+300 YGKSKHPFTIGLW
-313 KGVEGESVM
+313 KGVDGASVM

-332 WDNEDLSENKYL
+332 WDNEDLSENRYL
-344 MELSRCTPL
+344 MELSKCTPL

-392 TSDQL
+392 ASDQL
-397 FKDYQPYDAHS
+397 FKDYQPYGSHP

-448 RASVAAALLGTAE
+448 RASVAAALLGVAE

-510 THAVGS
+510 THSVGS

-538 KAADVVTMEVKAPR
+538 KAADVVIIEVEASR
-552 FPKGVAVYNEQGK
+552 FPKSVAVYNEQGK
-565 QVASQLVSYTDG
+565 LVVSQLVSYTAG

-598 LSGEGRKVSA
+598 LSGEGKEMPA
-608 VEATSIENSLYKL
+608 VEAASVENSFYKL

-632 LDKKNNKELVKA
+632 FDKRNNKELVKA

-654 ENESFEW
+654 ENKSFEW
-661 PAWEILKKTV
+661 PAWEILKETV

-682 KMTLC
+682 KVTLC

-716 ILAHRIDFTNEVDW
+716 VLAHRIDFTNEVDW
-730 QSANALLK
+730 QSTNALLK

-747 EKATYDLGVGSVQRG
+747 EVATYDLGVGSVQRG
-762 NNSLTAY
+762 NNILTAY

-813 PKTKSNYA
+813 PKTKKNYA
-821 YQDRQDFGRHTF
+821 YQDRQDFGHHTF
-833 TYSLVGHTGALDVVR
+833 TYSLVGHVGALDVVQ

-860 KAFAVGKHRGELGK
+860 KAFVVGKHRGELGK

-905 EAGGKQ
+905 EAAGKQ

-929 DGTEKTIGKAAFSG
+929 DGTEKTIGKATFSG

-953 GIKTYKVRFASN
+953 SIKTYKVRFASN
-965 KKVQTVARPLPL
+965 KKVQTVAEPLPL
-977 AYDKKCFSWNEFK
+977 VYDKKCFSWNEFK
-990 AAADFEA
+990 AAANFES

-1007 TEMNVNGVPFKL
+1007 AEMNVHGVPFKL

-1036 LPADCAYNR
+1036 LPADCTYNR

-1061 FRTGKSVQEIIVP
+1061 FRVGKYVQEVIVP

-1128 KATEVVLPDNKD
+1128 RATEVVLPDNKD
-1140 IVIFAATLTNV
+1140 IVIFAATLTDV
-1151 AAASVCPVSEL
+1151 AATSVCPASEL

-1223 VDFDLGSERSIN
+1223 VDFDLGGEKSIN

-1245 NHSYITS
+1245 NHSYVTS
-1252 SCFLQGKTDKNSE
+1252 SCFLQGKSDKNGE

-1282 TLNKPESVRYLRLL
+1282 TLNKSESVRYLRLL

-1311 YEMEVYAK
+1311 YEMEVYE

>member
-1 MPWTVFYISMSRICT
+1 MKKR
-16 VREWS
+16 
-21 PGYLCAEAG
+21 
-30 HRILVLCLKVADVC
+30 RIL
-44 PKVAD
+44 
-49 VRFKLWDFYPKAWD
+49 
-63 RTESMFSQTFVY
+63 M
-75 VLPNFA
+75 
-81 TSIPELFHLCPVCQG
+81 G
-96 IIFYSM
+96 
-102 KTNNSRTM
+102 KTH
-110 KRRPMLAGKARLI
+110 LI

-134 HLSAQ
+134 QLSAQ
-139 TAAPQKAK
+139 TVAPKKAK

-162 DIQTTIKEY
+162 DIQTTIKDY

-228 WDATDTLVPSIESFI
+228 WDATDTLVPSVESFI

-300 YGKSKHPFTDVLW
+300 YGKSKHPFTIGLW
-313 KGVEGESVM
+313 KGVDGASVM

-344 MELSRCTPL
+344 MELSKCTTL

-392 TSDQL
+392 ASDQL
-397 FKDYQPYDAHS
+397 FKDYQPYGSHP

-448 RASVAAALLGTAE
+448 RASVAAALLGVAE

-510 THAVGS
+510 THSVGS

-538 KAADVVTMEVKAPR
+538 KAADVVIIEVEASR
-552 FPKGVAVYNEQGK
+552 FPKSVAVYNEQGK
-565 QVASQLVSYTDG
+565 LVVSQLVSYTDG

-598 LSGEGRKVSA
+598 LSGEGKEMPA
-608 VEATSIENSLYKL
+608 VEAASVENSFYKL

-632 LDKKNNKELVKA
+632 FDKRNNKELVKA

-654 ENESFEW
+654 ENKSFEW
-661 PAWEILKKTV
+661 PAWEILKETV

-682 KMTLC
+682 KVTLC

-698 EKRHGDSFFRQ
+698 EKRHDDSFFRQ

-716 ILAHRIDFTNEVDW
+716 VLAHRIDFTNEVDW
-730 QSANALLK
+730 QSTNALLK

-747 EKATYDLGVGSVQRG
+747 EVATYDLGVGSVQRG
-762 NNSLTAY
+762 NNILTAY

-813 PKTKSNYA
+813 PKTKKNYA
-821 YQDRQDFGRHTF
+821 YQDRQDFGHHTF
-833 TYSLVGHTGALDVVR
+833 TYSLVGHVGALDVVQ

-860 KAFAVGKHRGELGK
+860 KAFVVGKHRGELGK

-905 EAGGKQ
+905 EAAGKQ

-929 DGTEKTIGKAAFSG
+929 DGTEKTIGKATFSG

-953 GIKTYKVRFASN
+953 SIKTYKVRFASN
-965 KKVQTVARPLPL
+965 KKVQTVAEPLPL
-977 AYDKKCFSWNEFK
+977 VYDKKCFSWNEFK
-990 AAADFEA
+990 AAANFES
-997 GYSYAAELIP
+997 GYSYAAELISA
-1007 TEMNVNGVPFKL
+1007 EMNVHGVPFKL

-1036 LPADCAYNR
+1036 LPADCTYNR

-1061 FRTGKSVQEIIVP
+1061 FRVGKYVQEVIVP

-1128 KATEVVLPDNKD
+1128 RATEVVLPDNKD
-1140 IVIFAATLTNV
+1140 IVIFAATLTDV
-1151 AAASVCPVSEL
+1151 AATSVCPASEL

-1223 VDFDLGSERSIN
+1223 VDFDLGGERSIN

-1245 NHSYITS
+1245 NHSYVTS
-1252 SCFLQGKTDKNSE
+1252 SCFLQGKSDKNGE

-1282 TLNKPESVRYLRLL
+1282 TLNKSESVRYLRLL

-1311 YEMEVYAK
+1311 YEMEVYE

>member
-1 MPWTVFYISMSRICT
+1 MKKR
-16 VREWS
+16 
-21 PGYLCAEAG
+21 
-30 HRILVLCLKVADVC
+30 RIL
-44 PKVAD
+44 
-49 VRFKLWDFYPKAWD
+49 
-63 RTESMFSQTFVY
+63 M
-75 VLPNFA
+75 
-81 TSIPELFHLCPVCQG
+81 G
-96 IIFYSM
+96 
-102 KTNNSRTM
+102 KTH
-110 KRRPMLAGKARLI
+110 LI

-134 HLSAQ
+134 QLSAQ
-139 TAAPQKAK
+139 TVAPKKAK

-162 DIQTTIKEY
+162 DIQTTIKDY

-228 WDATDTLVPSIESFI
+228 WDATDTLVPSVESFI

-300 YGKSKHPFTDVLW
+300 YGKSKHPFTIGLW
-313 KGVEGESVM
+313 KGVDGASVM

-344 MELSRCTPL
+344 MELSKCTPL

-392 TSDQL
+392 ASDQL
-397 FKDYQPYDAHS
+397 FKDYQPYGSHA

-448 RASVAAALLGTAE
+448 RASVAAALLGVAE

-510 THAVGS
+510 THSVGS

-538 KAADVVTMEVKAPR
+538 KAADVVIIEVEASR
-552 FPKGVAVYNEQGK
+552 FPKSVAVYNEQGK
-565 QVASQLVSYTDG
+565 LVVSQLVSYTDG

-598 LSGEGRKVSA
+598 LSGEGKEMPA
-608 VEATSIENSLYKL
+608 VEAASVENSFYKL

-632 LDKKNNKELVKA
+632 FDKRNNKELVKA

-654 ENESFEW
+654 ENKSFEW
-661 PAWEILKKTV
+661 PAWEILKETV

-682 KMTLC
+682 KVTLC

-698 EKRHGDSFFRQ
+698 EKRHDDSFFRQ

-716 ILAHRIDFTNEVDW
+716 VLAHRIDFTNEVDW
-730 QSANALLK
+730 QSTNALLK

-747 EKATYDLGVGSVQRG
+747 EVATYDLGVGSVQRG
-762 NNSLTAY
+762 NNILTAY

-813 PKTKSNYA
+813 PKTKKNYA
-821 YQDRQDFGRHTF
+821 YQDRQDFGHHTF
-833 TYSLVGHTGALDVVR
+833 TYSLVGHVGALDVVQ
-848 TRENA
+848 TREYA

-860 KAFAVGKHRGELGK
+860 KAFVVGKHRGELGK

-905 EAGGKQ
+905 EAAGKQ

-929 DGTEKTIGKAAFSG
+929 DGTEKTIGKATFSG

-953 GIKTYKVRFASN
+953 SIKTYKVRFASN
-965 KKVQTVARPLPL
+965 KKVQTVAEPLPL
-977 AYDKKCFSWNEFK
+977 VYDKKCFSWNEFK
-990 AAADFEA
+990 AAANFES

-1007 TEMNVNGVPFKL
+1007 AEMNVHGVPFKL

-1036 LPADCAYNR
+1036 LPADCTYNR

-1061 FRTGKSVQEIIVP
+1061 FRVGKYVQEVIVP

-1128 KATEVVLPDNKD
+1128 RATEVVLPDNKD
-1140 IVIFAATLTNV
+1140 IVIFAATLTDV
-1151 AAASVCPVSEL
+1151 AATSVCPASEL

-1223 VDFDLGSERSIN
+1223 VDFDLGGERSIN

-1245 NHSYITS
+1245 NHSYVTS
-1252 SCFLQGKTDKNSE
+1252 SCFLQGKSDKNGE

-1282 TLNKPESVRYLRLL
+1282 TLNKSESVRYLRLL

-1311 YEMEVYAK
+1311 YEMEVYE

>member
-300 YGKSKHPFTDVLW
+300 YGKSKHPFTVGLW
-313 KGVEGESVM
+313 KGVDGASVM

>member
-21 PGYLCAEAG
+21 PGYLCAEAR
-30 HRILVLCLKVADVC
+30 HRILVLCLKIADVC

-300 YGKSKHPFTDVLW
+300 YGKSKHPFTVGLW
-313 KGVEGESVM
+313 KGVDGASVM

-1162 FRTANKCNRYQTES
+1162 FRTANKCDGYQAES
-1176 STERVNILKQDM
+1176 SAERVNILKQDM

-1199 EKPAFMVDGDE
+1199 EKPTFMVDGDE

-1245 NHSYITS
+1245 NHSYVTS

>member
-300 YGKSKHPFTDVLW
+300 YGKSKHPFTIGLW
-313 KGVEGESVM
+313 KGVDGASVM

>member
-30 HRILVLCLKVADVC
+30 HRILVLCLKVADVR

-300 YGKSKHPFTDVLW
+300 YGKSKHPFTVGLW
-313 KGVEGESVM
+313 KGVDGASVM

-1162 FRTANKCNRYQTES
+1162 FRTANKCDGYQAES
-1176 STERVNILKQDM
+1176 SAERVNILKQDM

-1199 EKPAFMVDGDE
+1199 EKPTFMVDGDE

-1245 NHSYITS
+1245 NHSYVTS

>member
-1 MPWTVFYISMSRICT
+1 
-16 VREWS
+16 
-21 PGYLCAEAG
+21 
-30 HRILVLCLKVADVC
+30 
-44 PKVAD
+44 
-49 VRFKLWDFYPKAWD
+49 
-63 RTESMFSQTFVY
+63 
-75 VLPNFA
+75 
-81 TSIPELFHLCPVCQG
+81 
-96 IIFYSM
+96 M
-102 KTNNSRTM
+102 KNNNNRTM
-110 KRRPMLAGKARLI
+110 KMKRMLTGKARLI
-123 AGAVMLAVAGG
+123 AGAMMLVVAGG
-134 HLSAQ
+134 QVSAQ
-139 TAAPQKAK
+139 TVAPKKAK

-300 YGKSKHPFTDVLW
+300 YGKSKHPFTIGLW
-313 KGVEGESVM
+313 KGVDGASIM

-332 WDNEDLSENKYL
+332 WNNEDLSKNKDL
-344 MELSRCTPL
+344 MELSKRTPL

-380 IKGDGPLKIISA
+380 INGDGPLKIISA

-397 FKDYQPYDAHS
+397 FKDYQPYNAHS
-408 ELPVF
+408 ELSVF

-510 THAVGS
+510 THAVES

-525 KGIPVVLYNASGF
+525 KGTPVVLYNASGF
-538 KAADVVTMEVKAPR
+538 KATDVVTMEVEASR

-598 LSGEGRKVSA
+598 LSGEGKKVSV
-608 VEATSIENSLYKL
+608 VEAASIENSLYKL

-716 ILAHRIDFTNEVDW
+716 ALAHRIDFTNEVDW
-730 QSANALLK
+730 QSTNALLK

-747 EKATYDLGVGSVQRG
+747 EKATYDLGLGSVQRG
-762 NNSLTAY
+762 NNILTAY

-774 YWADLTDANGS
+774 YWVDLTEANGS

-813 PKTKSNYA
+813 PKTKRNYA
-821 YQDRQDFGRHTF
+821 YQDRQDFGRHIF
-833 TYSLVGHTGALDVVR
+833 TYSLVGHAGALDVVQ

-860 KAFAVGKHRGELGK
+860 KAFATGKHRGELGK
-874 SYSLAFSDNR
+874 SYSLASSDNR

-905 EAGGKQ
+905 EAAGKR
-911 AQKASIVFADNLV
+911 AQKASIVFADDLV

-953 GIKTYKVRFASN
+953 SIKTYKVRFASN
-965 KKVQTVARPLPL
+965 KKVQTVAESLPL

-990 AAADFEA
+990 AAADFES

-1007 TEMNVNGVPFKL
+1007 AEMNVHGVPFKL

-1036 LPADCAYNR
+1036 LPVNHAYNR

-1061 FRTGKSVQEIIVP
+1061 FRAGKSAQEIIVP

-1120 KFAIDLPE
+1120 KLAIDLPE

-1140 IVIFAATLTNV
+1140 IVIFAATLTDV
-1151 AAASVCPVSEL
+1151 AAAPVCPVSEL
-1162 FRTANKCNRYQTES
+1162 FRTANKCNDYQVES
-1176 STERVNILKQDM
+1176 SVQRVNILKQDM

-1223 VDFDLGSERSIN
+1223 VDFDLGSERSVN

-1245 NHSYITS
+1245 NHSYVTS
-1252 SCFLQGKTDKNSE
+1252 TCFLQGKSDKNGE

-1271 VSGNGKNVLNR
+1271 VSGNSKNVLNR
-1282 TLNKPESVRYLRLL
+1282 TLDKSENVRYLRLL
-1296 VTQPMQSA
+1296 VTQPMQS
-1304 SGKDVRI
+1304 STGKDARI

>member
-1 MPWTVFYISMSRICT
+1 
-16 VREWS
+16 
-21 PGYLCAEAG
+21 
-30 HRILVLCLKVADVC
+30 
-44 PKVAD
+44 
-49 VRFKLWDFYPKAWD
+49 
-63 RTESMFSQTFVY
+63 
-75 VLPNFA
+75 
-81 TSIPELFHLCPVCQG
+81 
-96 IIFYSM
+96 
-102 KTNNSRTM
+102 M

-300 YGKSKHPFTDVLW
+300 YGKSKHPFTVGLW
-313 KGVEGESVM
+313 KGVDGASVM

-332 WDNEDLSENKYL
+332 WDNEDLSESKYL

-397 FKDYQPYDAHS
+397 FKDYQPYGSHP

-929 DGTEKTIGKAAFSG
+929 DGTEKTIGKATFSG

-953 GIKTYKVRFASN
+953 SIKTYKVRFASN

-1128 KATEVVLPDNKD
+1128 RATEVVLPDNKD
-1140 IVIFAATLTNV
+1140 IVIFAATLTDV
-1151 AAASVCPVSEL
+1151 AATSVCPASEL

-1223 VDFDLGSERSIN
+1223 VDFDLGGERSIN

-1245 NHSYITS
+1245 NHSYVTS

>member
-1 MPWTVFYISMSRICT
+1 
-16 VREWS
+16 
-21 PGYLCAEAG
+21 
-30 HRILVLCLKVADVC
+30 
-44 PKVAD
+44 
-49 VRFKLWDFYPKAWD
+49 
-63 RTESMFSQTFVY
+63 
-75 VLPNFA
+75 
-81 TSIPELFHLCPVCQG
+81 
-96 IIFYSM
+96 M
-102 KTNNSRTM
+102 KNNNNRTM
-110 KRRPMLAGKARLI
+110 KMKRMLTGKARLI
-123 AGAVMLAVAGG
+123 AGAMMLVVAGG
-134 HLSAQ
+134 QVSAQ
-139 TAAPQKAK
+139 TVAPKKAK

-300 YGKSKHPFTDVLW
+300 YGKSKHPFTIGLW
-313 KGVEGESVM
+313 KGVDGASIM

-332 WDNEDLSENKYL
+332 WNNEDLSKNKDL
-344 MELSRCTPL
+344 MELSKRTPL

-380 IKGDGPLKIISA
+380 INGDGPLKIISA

-397 FKDYQPYDAHS
+397 FKDYQPYNAHS
-408 ELPVF
+408 ELSVF

-510 THAVGS
+510 THAVES

-525 KGIPVVLYNASGF
+525 KGTPVVLYNASGF
-538 KAADVVTMEVKAPR
+538 KATDVVTMEVEASR
-552 FPKGVAVYNEQGK
+552 FPKGVAVYKEQGK

-598 LSGEGRKVSA
+598 LSGEGKKVSV
-608 VEATSIENSLYKL
+608 VEAASIENSLYKL

-716 ILAHRIDFTNEVDW
+716 ALAHRIDFTNEVDW
-730 QSANALLK
+730 QSTNALLK

-762 NNSLTAY
+762 NNILTAY

-774 YWADLTDANGS
+774 YWVDLTEANGS

-813 PKTKSNYA
+813 PKTKRNYA
-821 YQDRQDFGRHTF
+821 YQDRQDFGRHIF
-833 TYSLVGHTGALDVVR
+833 TYSLVGHAGALDVVQ

-860 KAFAVGKHRGELGK
+860 KAFATGKHRGELGK
-874 SYSLAFSDNR
+874 SYSLASSDNR

-905 EAGGKQ
+905 EAAGKR
-911 AQKASIVFADNLV
+911 AQKASIVFADDLV

-953 GIKTYKVRFASN
+953 SIKTYKVRFASN
-965 KKVQTVARPLPL
+965 KKVQTVAESLPL

-990 AAADFEA
+990 AAADFES

-1007 TEMNVNGVPFKL
+1007 AEMNVHGVPFKL

-1036 LPADCAYNR
+1036 LPVNHAYNR

-1061 FRTGKSVQEIIVP
+1061 FRAGKSAQEIIVP

-1120 KFAIDLPE
+1120 KLAIDLPE

-1140 IVIFAATLTNV
+1140 IVIFAATLTDV
-1151 AAASVCPVSEL
+1151 AAAPVCPVSEL
-1162 FRTANKCNRYQTES
+1162 FRTANKCNDYQVES
-1176 STERVNILKQDM
+1176 SVQRVNILKQDM

-1223 VDFDLGSERSIN
+1223 VDFDLGSERSVN

-1245 NHSYITS
+1245 NHSYVTS
-1252 SCFLQGKTDKNSE
+1252 TCFLQGKSDKNGE

-1271 VSGNGKNVLNR
+1271 VSGNSKNVLNR
-1282 TLNKPESVRYLRLL
+1282 TLDKSENVRYLRLL
-1296 VTQPMQSA
+1296 VTQPMQS
-1304 SGKDVRI
+1304 STGKDARI

>member
-1 MPWTVFYISMSRICT
+1 
-16 VREWS
+16 
-21 PGYLCAEAG
+21 
-30 HRILVLCLKVADVC
+30 
-44 PKVAD
+44 
-49 VRFKLWDFYPKAWD
+49 
-63 RTESMFSQTFVY
+63 
-75 VLPNFA
+75 
-81 TSIPELFHLCPVCQG
+81 
-96 IIFYSM
+96 
-102 KTNNSRTM
+102 M

-300 YGKSKHPFTDVLW
+300 YGKSKHPFTVGLW
-313 KGVEGESVM
+313 KGVDGASVM

-1007 TEMNVNGVPFKL
+1007 TEMNVNGVTFKL

>member
-1 MPWTVFYISMSRICT
+1 
-16 VREWS
+16 
-21 PGYLCAEAG
+21 
-30 HRILVLCLKVADVC
+30 
-44 PKVAD
+44 
-49 VRFKLWDFYPKAWD
+49 
-63 RTESMFSQTFVY
+63 
-75 VLPNFA
+75 
-81 TSIPELFHLCPVCQG
+81 
-96 IIFYSM
+96 M
-102 KTNNSRTM
+102 KM
-110 KRRPMLAGKARLI
+110 KRMLTGKARLI
-123 AGAVMLAVAGG
+123 AGAMMLVVAGG
-134 HLSAQ
+134 QVSAQ
-139 TAAPQKAK
+139 TVAPKKAK

-300 YGKSKHPFTDVLW
+300 YGKSKHPFTIGLW
-313 KGVEGESVM
+313 KGVDGASIM

-332 WDNEDLSENKYL
+332 WNNEDLSKNKDL
-344 MELSRCTPL
+344 MELSKRTPL

-380 IKGDGPLKIISA
+380 INGDGPLKIISA

-397 FKDYQPYDAHS
+397 FKDYQPYNAHS
-408 ELPVF
+408 ELSVF

-510 THAVGS
+510 THAVES

-525 KGIPVVLYNASGF
+525 KGTPVVLYNASGF
-538 KAADVVTMEVKAPR
+538 KATDVVTMEVEASR

-598 LSGEGRKVSA
+598 LSGEGKKVSV
-608 VEATSIENSLYKL
+608 VEAASIENSLYKL

-716 ILAHRIDFTNEVDW
+716 ALAHRIDFTNEVDW
-730 QSANALLK
+730 QSTNALLK

-762 NNSLTAY
+762 NNILTAY

-774 YWADLTDANGS
+774 YWVDLTEANGS

-813 PKTKSNYA
+813 PKTKRNYA
-821 YQDRQDFGRHTF
+821 YQDRQDFGRHIF
-833 TYSLVGHTGALDVVR
+833 TYSLVGHAGTLDVVQ

-860 KAFAVGKHRGELGK
+860 KAFATGKHRGELGK
-874 SYSLAFSDNR
+874 SYSLASSDNR

-905 EAGGKQ
+905 EAAGKR
-911 AQKASIVFADNLV
+911 AQKASIVFADDLV

-953 GIKTYKVRFASN
+953 SIKTYKVRFASN
-965 KKVQTVARPLPL
+965 KKVQTVAESLPL

-990 AAADFEA
+990 AAADFES

-1007 TEMNVNGVPFKL
+1007 AEMNVHGVPFKL

-1036 LPADCAYNR
+1036 LPVNHAYNR

-1061 FRTGKSVQEIIVP
+1061 FRAGKSAQEIIVP

-1120 KFAIDLPE
+1120 KLAIDLPE

-1140 IVIFAATLTNV
+1140 IVIFAATLTDV
-1151 AAASVCPVSEL
+1151 AAAPVCPVSEL
-1162 FRTANKCNRYQTES
+1162 FRTANKCNDYQVES
-1176 STERVNILKQDM
+1176 SVQRVNILKQDM

-1223 VDFDLGSERSIN
+1223 IDFDLGSERSVN

-1245 NHSYITS
+1245 NHSYVTS
-1252 SCFLQGKTDKNSE
+1252 TCFLQGKSDKNGE

-1271 VSGNGKNVLNR
+1271 VSGNSKNVLNR
-1282 TLNKPESVRYLRLL
+1282 TLDKSENVRYLRLL
-1296 VTQPMQSA
+1296 VTQPMQS
-1304 SGKDVRI
+1304 STGKDARI

>member
-1 MPWTVFYISMSRICT
+1 MKKR
-16 VREWS
+16 
-21 PGYLCAEAG
+21 
-30 HRILVLCLKVADVC
+30 RIL
-44 PKVAD
+44 
-49 VRFKLWDFYPKAWD
+49 
-63 RTESMFSQTFVY
+63 M
-75 VLPNFA
+75 
-81 TSIPELFHLCPVCQG
+81 G
-96 IIFYSM
+96 
-102 KTNNSRTM
+102 KTH
-110 KRRPMLAGKARLI
+110 LI

-134 HLSAQ
+134 QLSAQ
-139 TAAPQKAK
+139 TVAPKKAK

-162 DIQTTIKEY
+162 DIQTTIKDY

-228 WDATDTLVPSIESFI
+228 WDATDTLVPSVESFI

-300 YGKSKHPFTDVLW
+300 YGKSKHPFTIGLW
-313 KGVEGESVM
+313 KGVDGASVM

-344 MELSRCTPL
+344 MDLSKCTPL

-392 TSDQL
+392 ASDQL
-397 FKDYQPYDAHS
+397 FKDYQPYGSHP

-448 RASVAAALLGTAE
+448 RASVAAALLGVAE

-510 THAVGS
+510 THSVGS

-538 KAADVVTMEVKAPR
+538 KAADVVIIEVEASR
-552 FPKGVAVYNEQGK
+552 FPKSVAVYNEQGK
-565 QVASQLVSYTDG
+565 LVVSQLVSYTDG

-598 LSGEGRKVSA
+598 LSGEGKEMPA
-608 VEATSIENSLYKL
+608 VEAASVENSFYKL

-632 LDKKNNKELVKA
+632 FDKRNNKELVKA

-654 ENESFEW
+654 ENKSFEW
-661 PAWEILKKTV
+661 PAWEILKETV

-682 KMTLC
+682 KVTLC

-698 EKRHGDSFFRQ
+698 EKRHDDSFFRQ

-716 ILAHRIDFTNEVDW
+716 VLAHRIDFTNEVDW
-730 QSANALLK
+730 QSTNALLK

-747 EKATYDLGVGSVQRG
+747 EVATYDLGVGSVQRG
-762 NNSLTAY
+762 NNILTAY

-813 PKTKSNYA
+813 PKTKKNYA
-821 YQDRQDFGRHTF
+821 YQDRQDFGHHTF
-833 TYSLVGHTGALDVVR
+833 TYSLVGHVGALDVVQ

-860 KAFAVGKHRGELGK
+860 KAFVVGKHRGELGK

-905 EAGGKQ
+905 EAAGKR
-911 AQKASIVFADNLV
+911 AQKASIVFADDLV

-953 GIKTYKVRFASN
+953 SIKTYKVRFASN
-965 KKVQTVARPLPL
+965 KKVQTVAESLPL

-990 AAADFEA
+990 AAADFES

-1007 TEMNVNGVPFKL
+1007 AEMNVHGVRFKL

-1036 LPADCAYNR
+1036 LPVNHAYNR

-1061 FRTGKSVQEIIVP
+1061 FRAGKSAQEIIVP

-1120 KFAIDLPE
+1120 KLAIDLPE

-1140 IVIFAATLTNV
+1140 IVIFAATLTDV
-1151 AAASVCPVSEL
+1151 AAAPVCPVSEL
-1162 FRTANKCNRYQTES
+1162 FRTANKCNDYQVES
-1176 STERVNILKQDM
+1176 SVQRVNILKQDM

-1223 VDFDLGSERSIN
+1223 VDFDLGSERSVN

-1245 NHSYITS
+1245 NHSYVTS
-1252 SCFLQGKTDKNSE
+1252 TCFLQGKSDKNGE

-1271 VSGNGKNVLNR
+1271 VSGNSKNVLNR
-1282 TLNKPESVRYLRLL
+1282 TLDKSENVRYLRLL
-1296 VTQPMQSA
+1296 VTQPMQS
-1304 SGKDVRI
+1304 STGKDARI

>member
-21 PGYLCAEAG
+21 PGYLCAEAR
-30 HRILVLCLKVADVC
+30 HRILVLCLKIADVC

-300 YGKSKHPFTDVLW
+300 YGKSKHPFTVGLW
-313 KGVEGESVM
+313 KGVDGASVM

-332 WDNEDLSENKYL
+332 WDNEDLSESKYL
-344 MELSRCTPL
+344 MELSRCTSL

-397 FKDYQPYDAHS
+397 FKDYQPYGSHP

-762 NNSLTAY
+762 NNILTAY

-1245 NHSYITS
+1245 NHSYVTS